1 MQDLLHKAL
10 NSSPQVI
17 SKERFSKWKHDP
29 VTEALF
35 AALTLAT
42 LEQFEDALPESD
54 PQAGMCL
61 AYKRDGARELLDI
74 LAEWSPEIGEEDND

>member
-1 MQDLLHKAL
+1 MIDLLHKAL
-10 NSSPQVI
+10 NSPPKVI

-35 AALTLAT
+35 AALTLSA
-42 LEQFEDALPESD
+42 LEQFDDSLPED
-54 PQAGMCL
+54 PQAGMCI

-74 LAEWSPEIGEEDND
+74 LFEWSPEIGEESDD